1 MNDISSASSAAG
13 SPAERGRTALLVA
26 AALALAACG
35 PRPPPT
41 AQDLAPDTGDFPRIA
56 RIETLV
62 YVSSD
67 PDDSAA
73 PGNVLSGG
81 RYAYHLGPP
90 NGGVL
95 KTLVLLFPDEQ
106 AARAHWQHMHKAEAL
121 AATTPLDA
129 GDEGWI
135 YGDKMAATRVGRS
148 IFEVKARGAAGRLA
162 DFTRACARKARERLD
177 R

>member
-1 MNDISSASSAAG
+1 MNDTSCASSGAG
-13 SPAERGRTALLVA
+13 SQPERGRASVLLAV
-26 AALALAACG
+26 ALALAGCG

-41 AQDLAPDTGDFPRIA
+41 AQDLAPATDDFPGIA

-62 YVSSD
+62 YVSND
-67 PDDSAA
+67 PDDSAP
-73 PGNVLSGG
+73 PGNVLGGG

-95 KTLVLLFPDEQ
+95 KTLVLLFADEA
-106 AARAHWQHMHKAEAL
+106 AAREHWQRMHKAEAL

-135 YGDKMAATRVGRS
+135 YGDRMAATRVGRS

-162 DFTRACARKARERLD
+162 DFTRACARKARDRLD